1 MMISSA
7 IISRYLPALALA
19 GAVAMTIVSGC
30 QGYRM
35 GYAQAESEGQAT
47 VAALRQEYAEAVAKT
62 ERFARERLQAEVAR
76 ADTVATEL
84 DAAKIAHSAGM
95 KTLKRRIADATR
107 SSTHIFSSEFVR
119 LYNAAIGAST
129 GAVYTSGGAPR
140 PEGDAAAGAAP
151 DPGLLDADSGVSE
164 ADLLAHIA
172 DYGQRCR
179 DIEAQLRGWI
189 HLSGGWGEHDP

>member
-129 GAVYTSGGAPR
+129 GAVYTSANQPPSGCFSSFNSRTISAIR
-140 PEGDAAAGAAP
+140 FSAAVPFFAVIAAH
-151 DPGLLDADSGVSE
+151 LL
-164 ADLLAHIA
+164 
-172 DYGQRCR
+172 
-179 DIEAQLRGWI
+179 
-189 HLSGGWGEHDP
+189 LSTKSQSAANIS